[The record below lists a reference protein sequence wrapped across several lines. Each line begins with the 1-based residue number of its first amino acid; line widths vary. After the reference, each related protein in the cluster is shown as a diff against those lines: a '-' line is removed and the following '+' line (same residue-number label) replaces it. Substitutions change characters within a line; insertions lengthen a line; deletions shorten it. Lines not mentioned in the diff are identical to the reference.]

1 MRILIV
7 DDDAIVLE
15 SCLRVLEPEGHVV
28 EAVPSAD
35 EALSRLS
42 GGPCDLLLVDVKMP
56 VRDGFSLMSEVAR
69 RWPALPVIVMSGY
82 PTEETIGQGM
92 AMGAAAFVP
101 KPFSP
106 DELLETIRNIQVKE
120 NANGKP

>member
-1 MRILIV
+1 
-7 DDDAIVLE
+7 
-15 SCLRVLEPEGHVV
+15 
-28 EAVPSAD
+28 
-35 EALSRLS
+35 
-42 GGPCDLLLVDVKMP
+42 
-56 VRDGFSLMSEVAR
+56 
-69 RWPALPVIVMSGY
+69 MSGY